1 MGIVSRCR
9 AAVVVVRANGRCED
23 EASTDT
29 AADNTP
35 KELAEHRCTTAR
47 EAQRGCAVDRSHSNR
62 HAPISTPAEVQ
73 VEERPCQ
80 QRELW
85 WELWLWLLHGLLV
98 VMVMVFMM
106 MVMFLVLLVT
116 AVTAMPVA
124 VAVAVSCGC

>member
-98 VMVMVFMM
+98 VMVI
-106 MVMFLVLLVT
+106 VLLVT
-116 AVTAMPVA
+116 AVTAMHVAVA